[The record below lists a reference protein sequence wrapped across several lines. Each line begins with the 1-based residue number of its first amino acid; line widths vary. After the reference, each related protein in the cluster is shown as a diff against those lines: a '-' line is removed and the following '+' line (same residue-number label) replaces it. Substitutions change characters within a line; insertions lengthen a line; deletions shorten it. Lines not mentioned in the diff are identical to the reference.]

1 MFHDVVEV
9 TSIDDRVRLHCD
21 DVESAP
27 ALGNPP
33 DFIAVQNVEVDYV
46 LHFVEDREY
55 VRELTKK

>member
-1 MFHDVVEV
+1 MFNDVVEV
-9 TSIDDRVRLHCD
+9 TPIDDRVRFHCD
-21 DVESAP
+21 HVESAL

-33 DFIAVQNVEVDYV
+33 NFIAVQNVEVDYV